1 MLENISEETL
11 IGLRIDKEIIDKS
24 NGFDILL

>member
-1 MLENISEETL
+1 VLENISEETL